1 MHACVSVPLSCPL
14 SLSLCVWK
22 ETGVF
27 VTVAQHCRLAL
38 QFSPVPCMWYSAP
51 FWFIG
56 CSVFVSLVFHFDSF
70 FFSSVIGVP
79 SSFIAICFRCVVF
92 LTSFYG
98 VLSPPLWF
106 KKKDTSLSCNL
117 NCGFGCT
124 AFSGWRVITHW
135 DPNALLHYQIDSD
148 KPMSCEAKIC
158 SFKVPLIYWL

>member
-1 MHACVSVPLSCPL
+1 MHVCLCPFL
-14 SLSLCVWK
+14 SLSLCVCRRNR
-22 ETGVF
+22 VYLLLLLN
-27 VTVAQHCRLAL
+27 TVAWLCNFRLFHVCDIL
-38 QFSPVPCMWYSAP
+38 HHFGSSVVPSLFPSFSISN
-51 FWFIG
+51 
-56 CSVFVSLVFHFDSF
+56 H

-124 AFSGWRVITHW
+124 AFSG
-135 DPNALLHYQIDSD
+135 
-148 KPMSCEAKIC
+148 
-158 SFKVPLIYWL
+158 

>member
-1 MHACVSVPLSCPL
+1 MCVCASFPL
-14 SLSLCVWK
+14 SLSLCV
-22 ETGVF
+22 
-27 VTVAQHCRLAL
+27 CRRKRVYLFCCSTLSLGFAIFACSMYVIFCTIL
-38 QFSPVPCMWYSAP
+38 VHRWFRLCLPLFP
-51 FWFIG
+51 FRFI
-56 CSVFVSLVFHFDSF
+56 

-106 KKKDTSLSCNL
+106 KKKYTSLSCNL

-158 SFKVPLIYWL
+158 SFKVPLIYW

>member
-14 SLSLCVWK
+14 SLFMCVEGNGCICYCCSTLSLGFAIFACSMYVIFC
-22 ETGVF
+22 TILV
-27 VTVAQHCRLAL
+27 HRLFRL
-38 QFSPVPCMWYSAP
+38 CFPRFP
-51 FWFIG
+51 FRFI
-56 CSVFVSLVFHFDSF
+56 

-124 AFSGWRVITHW
+124 AFSG
-135 DPNALLHYQIDSD
+135 
-148 KPMSCEAKIC
+148 
-158 SFKVPLIYWL
+158 